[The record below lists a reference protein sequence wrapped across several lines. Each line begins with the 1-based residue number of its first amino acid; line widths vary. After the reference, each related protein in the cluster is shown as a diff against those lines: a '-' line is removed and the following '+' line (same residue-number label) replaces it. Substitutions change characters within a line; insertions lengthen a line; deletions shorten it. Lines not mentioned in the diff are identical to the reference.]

1 MKEDGKYPP
10 NHLLRRE
17 RERRCWTQQELA
29 DRVGT
34 TTVNISRWERGV
46 NRPFPILRRKL
57 CDVFEKDT
65 EQLGLVYDET
75 VEHYATKILQNTNSS
90 SIVPP
95 VENSA
100 SLWYMPQRRNRF
112 FTGREEVLFRI
123 QAALTQEQTVP
134 QSQPQAITGLGGIGK
149 TQIAIEYAYRYRHFY
164 NIVVWMR
171 ADTPELLTSDF
182 LLLANLLHL
191 PERNEQDQ
199 TIMVE
204 AVKHWFG
211 RNQRWLLIL
220 DNANDLEIVS
230 NFIPVE
236 GNGHVLLTTR
246 SQATGTIA
254 QRISIETMSKEEG
267 ILFLLRRSE
276 YIKTNSTVEQVSET
290 IRSQAQTI
298 VEELGGLPLALDQA
312 GAFIEETRC
321 TMADYL
327 KFYKTRR
334 KKLLRKRGQ
343 DAAGHPEPV
352 ATTWELSFEKVK
364 LANPAAAELLGLC
377 AFLHP
382 DTIPE
387 AMLEAGASELGL
399 VLQPVVEDSVE
410 FNEAI
415 RELLK
420 HSLVSRNPEEK
431 TLHTHRLVQ
440 TVLKDAMSVE
450 MQQQG
455 VRRAIRMIKRAFPNP
470 PDFTNWPSF
479 QCYLPHVQVCVE
491 QLQQLKIRFIE
502 AAQLFH
508 QSGLFL
514 WRSGRYGEVP
524 LHYEQAAQFIQ
535 HALKIYEWA
544 CGPGHV
550 YVTNTQHELGQL
562 YVELGKYTEEKQAL
576 TVLDR

>member
-1 MKEDGKYPP
+1 MKEDIKYPP

-34 TTVNISRWERGV
+34 TTVNISRWERGI

-65 EQLGLVYDET
+65 EQLGLVYGDT
-75 VEHYATKILQNTNSS
+75 AEHYGTKTPRDANSDLLLPS
-90 SIVPP
+90 LDS
-95 VENSA
+95 SA
-100 SLWYMPQRRNRF
+100 SLWYLPQRRNRF
-112 FTGREEVLFRI
+112 FTGREEALLRI
-123 QAALTQEQTVP
+123 RAAL
-134 QSQPQAITGLGGIGK
+134 SQPQAISGLGGIGK
-149 TQIAIEYAYRYRHFY
+149 TQIAVEYAYRYRDSY
-164 NIVVWMR
+164 KIVVWLR
-171 ADTPELLTSDF
+171 ADTAELLTSDF
-182 LLLANLLHL
+182 LLLANVLHL
-191 PERNEQDQ
+191 PQRDEQDQ
-199 TIMVE
+199 TLVVE
-204 AVKHWFG
+204 AVKRWFG
-211 RNQRWLLIL
+211 RNEHWLLIL
-220 DNANDLEIVS
+220 DNADDLEIAS

-254 QRISIETMSKEEG
+254 QRIPIETMSKEEG
-267 ILFLLRRSE
+267 MLFLLRRSE
-276 YIKTNSTVEQVSET
+276 YIKSNATLEQVSET
-290 IRSQAQTI
+290 TRAQAQAI
-298 VEELGGLPLALDQA
+298 VEELDGLPLALDQA

-321 TMADYL
+321 TLADYL
-327 KFYKTRR
+327 KFYKTRP

-343 DAAGHPEPV
+343 DAVGHPEPV

-364 LANPAAAELLGLC
+364 VANPAAAELLRLC
-377 AFLHP
+377 AFLHS

-387 AMLEAGASELGL
+387 AMLEAGAAELGL
-399 VLQPVVEDSVE
+399 LLQPVVEDSVE

-420 HSLVSRNPEEK
+420 YSLVSRNSEEK

-440 TVLKDAMSVE
+440 TVLKDAMSIE
-450 MQQQG
+450 MQQQC
-455 VRRAIRMIKRAFPNP
+455 VRRAIRMINRAFPNP
-470 PDFTNWPSF
+470 LDFTNWSTC

-491 QLQQLKIRFIE
+491 QLQQLKVAFIE

-514 WRSGRYGEVP
+514 WRYGQRDKVP

-535 HALKIYEWA
+535 HALRIYEWA
-544 CGPGHV
+544 CGPEHL
-550 YVTNTQHELGQL
+550 YVTCMQQELGQI
-562 YVELGKYTEEKQAL
+562 YIELGKYTKATEPCCNARPMPEK
-576 TVLDR
+576 V